1 MTVAAEV
8 ETSIKM
14 CGSRKS
20 SSPPQGGLLEI
31 PQGRDLSKGNIL
43 KQSMKQNWNLQRT
56 EV

>member
-1 MTVAAEV
+1 MTVTAEV

-43 KQSMKQNWNLQRT
+43 KQSMKQKWNLQRT